1 VSGPSKGTIVEL
13 PTQPVLTL
21 ELSKA
26 IADVAKTYAG
36 ERGWTIVL
44 AIVDAGGHLV
54 YFERM
59 DGVAHGT
66 VQVAILKA
74 QSAAAFKTASK
85 TFENAVDDG
94 LFGLVGLPG
103 MAPYEGAVPIKI
115 DSVTL
120 GAIAVSGVTKEIDGE
135 IAQAA
140 ADAAA
145 ELLRD

>member
-1 VSGPSKGTIVEL
+1 MEL

-26 IADVAKTYAG
+26 IAEVARSYAT

-59 DGVAHGT
+59 DGVAYGT

-74 QSAAAFKTASK
+74 QSSAAFKTPSK

-94 LFGLVGLPG
+94 LFGLAGLPG
-103 MAPYEGAVPIKI
+103 MAPYEGAVPITV
-115 DSVTL
+115 DGVTL

-140 ADAAA
+140 EDAVPG
-145 ELLRD
+145 LLRD

>member
-1 VSGPSKGTIVEL
+1 VEL
-13 PTQPVLTL
+13 PSQPVLTL
-21 ELSKA
+21 ELSKG
-26 IADVAKTYAG
+26 IADAAKSYAADQ
-36 ERGWTIVL
+36 GWPIVL

-74 QSAAAFKTASK
+74 QSSAAFKSPSK

-103 MAPYEGAVPIKI
+103 MAPYEGAVPITH
-115 DSVTL
+115 DGVTL

-140 ADAAA
+140 ADAVAD
-145 ELLRD
+145 LLRD

>member
-1 VSGPSKGTIVEL
+1 MEL

-21 ELSKA
+21 ELAKA
-26 IADVAKTYAG
+26 IADAAKAYAA

-54 YFERM
+54 YFERQ
-59 DGVAHGT
+59 DGVAYGT

-74 QSAAAFKTASK
+74 QSSAAFKSPSK
-85 TFENAVDDG
+85 QFENAVDDG

-103 MAPYEGAVPIKI
+103 MAPYEGAVPIQHDGI
-115 DSVTL
+115 TL

-140 ADAAA
+140 ADAVPG
-145 ELLRD
+145 LLRD

>member
-1 VSGPSKGTIVEL
+1 VEL
-13 PTQPVLTL
+13 PNQPVLTL
-21 ELSKA
+21 ELAQAMARAARS
-26 IADVAKTYAG
+26 YAS
-36 ERGWTIVL
+36 EHEWAIVL

-103 MAPYEGAVPIKI
+103 MAPYEGAVPIEVNG
-115 DSVTL
+115 VTL

-140 ADAAA
+140 ADAVP
-145 ELLRD
+145 ELLRS

>member
-1 VSGPSKGTIVEL
+1 VEL
-13 PTQPVLTL
+13 PKQPVLTL
-21 ELSKA
+21 ALAKA
-26 IADVAKTYAG
+26 VADAARAYAT
-36 ERGWTIVL
+36 ERSWTIVL

-74 QSAAAFKTASK
+74 QSSAAFKTPSK

-94 LFGLVGLPG
+94 LFGLAGLPG
-103 MAPYEGAVPIKI
+103 MAPYEGAVPITV
-115 DSVTL
+115 DGVTL

-135 IAQAA
+135 IARAA
-140 ADAAA
+140 ADAVPC
-145 ELLRD
+145 LLRD